1 MFLKRKK
8 TEVTQKSPKR
18 FTGKTKKKCTL
29 WFDKKRD
36 QIKNDIRFLS

>member
-8 TEVTQKSPKR
+8 TEVTQKFPKS
-18 FTGKTKKKCTL
+18 FTGKTEKKSTL
-29 WFDKKRD
+29 WFDKKCD